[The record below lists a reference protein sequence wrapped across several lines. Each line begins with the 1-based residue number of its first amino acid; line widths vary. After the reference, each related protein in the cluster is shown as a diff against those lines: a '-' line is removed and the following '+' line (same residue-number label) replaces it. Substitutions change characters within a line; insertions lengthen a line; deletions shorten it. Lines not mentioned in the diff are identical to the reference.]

1 MKSFDQ
7 THLILLV
14 VTVAFVAATMWLASK
29 LPRKGQTWLFAAGAL
44 VCTGGI
50 FWRYAMSMSFS
61 PPNSHLSWETLA
73 IQMLQVCSFNLILVI
88 LMLVPR
94 LELARQYSFFF
105 SMFAAATALVS
116 LPKSWEA
123 LDWYAP
129 TILNSWLN
137 HVFAI
142 ALPLWMLA
150 ARRLKPQKKYI
161 LPVAGCVVG
170 YFVIVYGCT
179 EWLHAVGRL
188 PEEKTFS
195 FVYDPGGVA
204 LLEWLHK
211 LIPIPL
217 LYLVPLIPAMVGFFW
232 LLTWLF
238 RNYKVHRYDAGKSS
252 KRNTF

>member
-44 VCTGGI
+44 LCAGGI

-105 SMFAAATALVS
+105 SMKYFENS
-116 LPKSWEA
+116 S
-123 LDWYAP
+123 
-129 TILNSWLN
+129 LNSSYN
-137 HVFAI
+137 G
-142 ALPLWMLA
+142 LPS
-150 ARRLKPQKKYI
+150 R
-161 LPVAGCVVG
+161 VN
-170 YFVIVYGCT
+170 
-179 EWLHAVGRL
+179 
-188 PEEKTFS
+188 FS
-195 FVYDPGGVA
+195 D
-204 LLEWLHK
+204 
-211 LIPIPL
+211 
-217 LYLVPLIPAMVGFFW
+217 
-232 LLTWLF
+232 
-238 RNYKVHRYDAGKSS
+238 SS
-252 KRNTF
+252 TYS

>member
-1 MKSFDQ
+1 MF
-7 THLILLV
+7 HN
-14 VTVAFVAATMWLASK
+14 
-29 LPRKGQTWLFAAGAL
+29 
-44 VCTGGI
+44 
-50 FWRYAMSMSFS
+50 RY
-61 PPNSHLSWETLA
+61 LQLA

-116 LPKSWEA
+116 LPKSWAA

-211 LIPIPL
+211 VIPIPL